1 MNKKALILVCVLLVC
16 LTALTLVACG
26 GQYEMN
32 GFVVDFGKLQSSYQV
47 GDSVDLS
54 VIKVTAT
61 FTDDTTEVIPLDR
74 VTIKLDGTE
83 ITVDEALT
91 KITEKVG
98 EHILKIEYSDQSKSF
113 TITVTEKHVSVLTGL
128 KLQAADTFK
137 ATYNYGETV
146 DLAGLK
152 VIAVYDRTDEV
163 EVALADVELFIGQ
176 ERVAADLST
185 ITDSVGAR
193 SLTAKYQAMTSEN
206 TVTITVNDV
215 YSGVTIT
222 APTDIK
228 RSYKVGEEVVLR
240 GFTAKANY
248 ASGVK
253 VDVPAENIKIYNG
266 AEIANL
272 ATLTATK
279 GDKRLRVEATYEGKT
294 GVIDF
299 PITVEN
305 YVTAIAVDV
314 TDVPH
319 LNFVVDDVISVA
331 TFAAA
336 KVTVTYADPADNT
349 VLSLTS
355 NGVTMTDVS
364 KMTNTAGNKVVTVTY
379 GGKSDVFN
387 FTVAEGETAIDT
399 LTVESTPYKSTTLT
413 AGDTGISFSDLTI
426 KAVYKDE
433 FDKDD
438 AVIAFADFAT
448 KGVTLYLGE
457 EELTDLDDVTKV
469 TEEGEND
476 VVVKVK
482 YEGKFAQFTIK
493 VNNGVTALRA
503 VATKTQYKLDEV
515 PTFEDVVV
523 TATLNYGEKVIA
535 IKDVEFYNGDD
546 KVADLAVFTSAVANS
561 KEVRVKYK
569 AFAAFTISVVDYK
582 VGIYTKQATFTTDV
596 DVTENARYD
605 FLGKVFWVYHGA
617 GNTDEAVSASDLMVP
632 AASSITV
639 PTEGKQVT
647 ISANEFDTT
656 VTLVVK
662 EVLESIVVSNIPTLN
677 YGAAVNFTNLVVTG
691 HYTYKGDEAVRITQE
706 DGESYLYGVVKFA
719 WKASAEGEYAEI
731 AQTNLD
737 TIATSSGTHY
747 VKLTY
752 TFNDKDVSDEFAVT
766 VEEPL
771 PNITGFE
778 KPTALTSNT
787 ATRTNTY
794 NNRNLTDGDAG
805 YEGSFIYDENENDV
819 YYVGDDNA
827 YKFLPKLTQVNI
839 ETEESTTLKTF
850 KSDSKVYYGE
860 ELLTAEDNKATGTKS
875 YKKDETVYVVENY
888 NTNEFDFTDA
898 AIGKTFTLSVLP
910 DVNSFPNA
918 GSFSRV
924 EQTVM
929 VVDGYNVT
937 DPRQLCLLEQTTTR
951 HYWDAIKA
959 ELGLTGLKPAT
970 IILHD
975 NMQVT
980 KDSIP
985 ETFYY
990 TLPDTF
996 NLFYTYEDGEGEHTV
1011 KPEDVPAEFGGPCD
1025 RTFLYEGEYGLFR
1038 YDMGLGD
1045 SFKIYGN
1052 YFDIDLT
1059 RMPRVAAFEPNL
1071 SIAVPAGFSGT
1082 YYGQYQSKISFLV
1095 VYGVKDSSAESFEFK
1110 DFAVKGNTHMQL
1122 LTVSGTSDI
1131 KQGTGDLVYAGGL
1144 IFVKVWY
1151 SEADITNINAHDCF
1165 IPYFSYGGTEI
1176 NYTNCKAYDS
1186 FQCALFVNKNSVNH
1200 LNNCHWKRAN
1210 GPLMLLCQDWDS
1222 DGSTI
1227 TARYVPEIYADSDC
1241 VLESIVDSQSVWF
1254 TQNGVTAQ
1262 VNQLA
1267 SLDGLF
1273 NGYFHKTLFQAG
1285 KFNVIAVS
1293 IAESGNQDPA
1303 TQSFIQYGN
1312 CFVDRKPGQA
1322 TTPFNHPE
1330 YGTVPADLFD
1340 IEVGFMSAGAATFT
1354 VGNNFC
1360 AVGIDT
1366 ENPAYAESYGYYLQD
1381 ANQINVMGNSDVMTA
1396 FRGNTYQYIAIN
1408 VGPMGIL
1415 AEFYPLG

>member
-1 MNKKALILVCVLLVC
+1 M
-16 LTALTLVACG
+16 
-26 GQYEMN
+26 
-32 GFVVDFGKLQSSYQV
+32 
-47 GDSVDLS
+47 
-54 VIKVTAT
+54 
-61 FTDDTTEVIPLDR
+61 
-74 VTIKLDGTE
+74 
-83 ITVDEALT
+83 
-91 KITEKVG
+91 
-98 EHILKIEYSDQSKSF
+98 
-113 TITVTEKHVSVLTGL
+113 
-128 KLQAADTFK
+128 
-137 ATYNYGETV
+137 
-146 DLAGLK
+146 
-152 VIAVYDRTDEV
+152 
-163 EVALADVELFIGQ
+163 
-176 ERVAADLST
+176 
-185 ITDSVGAR
+185 
-193 SLTAKYQAMTSEN
+193 
-206 TVTITVNDV
+206 
-215 YSGVTIT
+215 
-222 APTDIK
+222 
-228 RSYKVGEEVVLR
+228 
-240 GFTAKANY
+240 
-248 ASGVK
+248 
-253 VDVPAENIKIYNG
+253 
-266 AEIANL
+266 
-272 ATLTATK
+272 
-279 GDKRLRVEATYEGKT
+279 
-294 GVIDF
+294 
-299 PITVEN
+299 
-305 YVTAIAVDV
+305 
-314 TDVPH
+314 
-319 LNFVVDDVISVA
+319 
-331 TFAAA
+331 
-336 KVTVTYADPADNT
+336 
-349 VLSLTS
+349 
-355 NGVTMTDVS
+355 
-364 KMTNTAGNKVVTVTY
+364 
-379 GGKSDVFN
+379 
-387 FTVAEGETAIDT
+387 
-399 LTVESTPYKSTTLT
+399 
-413 AGDTGISFSDLTI
+413 
-426 KAVYKDE
+426 
-433 FDKDD
+433 
-438 AVIAFADFAT
+438 
-448 KGVTLYLGE
+448 
-457 EELTDLDDVTKV
+457 
-469 TEEGEND
+469 
-476 VVVKVK
+476 
-482 YEGKFAQFTIK
+482 
-493 VNNGVTALRA
+493 
-503 VATKTQYKLDEV
+503 
-515 PTFEDVVV
+515 
-523 TATLNYGEKVIA
+523 
-535 IKDVEFYNGDD
+535 
-546 KVADLAVFTSAVANS
+546 
-561 KEVRVKYK
+561 
-569 AFAAFTISVVDYK
+569 
-582 VGIYTKQATFTTDV
+582 
-596 DVTENARYD
+596 
-605 FLGKVFWVYHGA
+605 
-617 GNTDEAVSASDLMVP
+617 
-632 AASSITV
+632 
-639 PTEGKQVT
+639 
-647 ISANEFDTT
+647 
-656 VTLVVK
+656 
-662 EVLESIVVSNIPTLN
+662 
-677 YGAAVNFTNLVVTG
+677 
-691 HYTYKGDEAVRITQE
+691 
-706 DGESYLYGVVKFA
+706 
-719 WKASAEGEYAEI
+719 
-731 AQTNLD
+731 
-737 TIATSSGTHY
+737 
-747 VKLTY
+747 
-752 TFNDKDVSDEFAVT
+752 
-766 VEEPL
+766 
-771 PNITGFE
+771 
-778 KPTALTSNT
+778 
-787 ATRTNTY
+787 
-794 NNRNLTDGDAG
+794 
-805 YEGSFIYDENENDV
+805 
-819 YYVGDDNA
+819 
-827 YKFLPKLTQVNI
+827 
-839 ETEESTTLKTF
+839 
-850 KSDSKVYYGE
+850 
-860 ELLTAEDNKATGTKS
+860 
-875 YKKDETVYVVENY
+875 VENY

-996 NLFYTYEDGEGEHTV
+996 NPFYTYEDGEGEHTV

-1340 IEVGFMSAGAATFT
+1340 IEEGFMSAGAATFT